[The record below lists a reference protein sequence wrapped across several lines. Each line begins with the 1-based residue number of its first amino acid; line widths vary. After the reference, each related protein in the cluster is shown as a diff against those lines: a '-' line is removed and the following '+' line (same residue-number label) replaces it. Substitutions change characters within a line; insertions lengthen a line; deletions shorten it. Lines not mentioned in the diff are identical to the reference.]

1 MNAWKAAGT
10 IAQFALGVL
19 FLAASLS
26 KLGDLNDFANQVNH
40 YRLAPVAWVNL
51 IAMVTPWVELLTG
64 LSLVLRVKPRAG
76 AFVALVMMIVFTIAV
91 AAGFEDGV
99 VAGGGT
105 GIGFAGFAGFGVAL
119 VATGSGVASTG
130 ALVTDSAA
138 AGGSSPARLSKLA
151 SFGS

>member
-10 IAQFALGVL
+10 FAQFALGVL

-76 AFVALVMMIVFTIAV
+76 AFVALVMMIVFTVAV
-91 AAGFEDGV
+91 AA
-99 VAGGGT
+99 
-105 GIGFAGFAGFGVAL
+105 
-119 VATGSGVASTG
+119 
-130 ALVTDSAA
+130 AA
-138 AGGSSPARLSKLA
+138 AWNCRRQAKPRSRPSGLPGPKQ
-151 SFGS
+151 

>member
-1 MNAWKAAGT
+1 VNAWKAAGT
-10 IAQFALGVL
+10 FAQFALGVL

-76 AFVALVMMIVFTIAV
+76 AFVALVMMIVFTVAV
-91 AAGFEDGV
+91 AAAWARGLDFRCGCFGK
-99 VAGGGT
+99 AGAQS
-105 GIGFAGFAGFGVAL
+105 IGAKKFIENVAL
-119 VATGSGVASTG
+119 T
-130 ALVTDSAA
+130 LLA
-138 AGGSSPARLSKLA
+138 AGAFTRRED
-151 SFGS
+151 